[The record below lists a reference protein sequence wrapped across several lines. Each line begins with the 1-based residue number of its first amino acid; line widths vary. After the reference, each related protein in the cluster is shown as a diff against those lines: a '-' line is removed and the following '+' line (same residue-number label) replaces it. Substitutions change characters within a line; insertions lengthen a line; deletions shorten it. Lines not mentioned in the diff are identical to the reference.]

1 MKPWRELVSIPG
13 RWLAPLLLAVFA
25 LTTITVGFALQWR
38 DADQRVTEFE
48 SRRLLERLGVE
59 QSRLSAQSGL
69 ANALLVRRLVGGLG
83 VYSGMLHAFLVDE
96 AGLVVASLARAD
108 IGRPLGEVLD
118 RQPELAVLRQL
129 DDQIP
134 DGNSVQVFRPP
145 GAPYLFGHA
154 AIDTGGHLLTVADLS
169 LPLAQRQAG
178 LRDEVLREALLLALL
193 VALLAVLAHL
203 IWFRRAERL
212 ARTLAT
218 MGEGQLQ
225 VRAGLQGFD
234 ELALIGAQADR
245 MAERLQA
252 GQAQLR
258 HINALVDRSPVVVIE
273 WRNEAG
279 RPMSYLSRSVAQWG
293 YQPDAL
299 LLMDMRFH
307 DLVHPDDLERI
318 TAEST
323 AWQAQ
328 GTDEY
333 RQEYRLRRADGQWA
347 WVDDR
352 TSITRDADG
361 KVSSISG
368 VLLDIS
374 ALKQAQTKLER
385 NNAEL
390 EQRVAERTAQL
401 SAANEELE
409 AFSYSVSHDLKA
421 PLRGID
427 GYSQLLE
434 EEYADRIDEE
444 GRQFIGRIRR
454 GVQQMG
460 ALISD
465 LLDYSRME
473 RRAMESQQV
482 DLLPLIELVIE
493 GHGADIRAAGTQLNL
508 KVEPMVLQLDREGL
522 AVVLRNLVGN
532 AVKFSRGRTPPVV
545 EIGSRVEAG
554 RRLLWVRDN
563 GVGFDMKYH
572 DRIFGIFQRLQRAE
586 DYAGTGVGLA
596 LVAKAVQRMGGRVRA
611 ESQPGEGAT
620 FFLEF
625 PE

>member
-1 MKPWRELVSIPG
+1 MKQWPGLLSIPG

-25 LTTITVGFALQWR
+25 FVAITVGFALQWR
-38 DADQRVTEFE
+38 DADHRVTELE
-48 SRRLLERLGVE
+48 TRRLLERLGVE

-83 VYSGMLHAFLVDE
+83 VYSGMLNAYLVDD
-96 AGLVVASLARAD
+96 AGLVVASLVRSD
-108 IGRPLGEVLD
+108 IGRTLGDVLN
-118 RQPELAVLRQL
+118 RHPELAGLREL
-129 DDQIP
+129 DALIK
-134 DGNSVQVFRPP
+134 DGSSVQVVRPP
-145 GAPYLFGHA
+145 GAPHLFGHA
-154 AIDTGGHLLTVADLS
+154 SIDTGGHLLTVADLS

-178 LRDEVLREALLLALL
+178 LRDQVMREALLLMLL
-193 VALLAVLAHL
+193 VALLAVLAHV

-225 VRAGLQGFD
+225 VRAGLHGFD

-273 WRNEAG
+273 WRTEAG
-279 RPMSYLSRSVAQWG
+279 RPMKHLSRSVSQWG
-293 YQPDAL
+293 YQPDE
-299 LLMDMRFH
+299 LLMMDLRYH
-307 DLVHPDDLERI
+307 DLVHPEDLPRI
-318 TAEST
+318 TAES
-323 AWQAQ
+323 ARYQER

-352 TSITRDADG
+352 TSLTRDAHG
-361 KVSSISG
+361 RVSSISG
-368 VLLDIS
+368 VLLDIT
-374 ALKQAQTKLER
+374 ALKDAQTTLER
-385 NNAEL
+385 TNAEL
-390 EQRVAERTAQL
+390 ERRVAVRTAQL

-409 AFSYSVSHDLKA
+409 AFSYTVSHDLKA

-427 GYSQLLE
+427 GYSQLLQE
-434 EEYADRIDEE
+434 AYADRLDDE
-444 GRQFIGRIRR
+444 GREFIGRIRR

-473 RRAMESQQV
+473 RRTMESQQV

-493 GHGADIRAAGTQLNL
+493 GHGADIRAAGTQLKL
-508 KVEPMVLQLDREGL
+508 QVEPMVLQLDREGL

-532 AVKFSRGRTPPVV
+532 AVKFSQGRPAPVV
-545 EIGSRVEAG
+545 EIGSRREAG
-554 RRLLWVRDN
+554 KCILWVRDN

>member
-1 MKPWRELVSIPG
+1 MRRWPGLTAIPG

-25 LTTITVGFALQWR
+25 LTTIGVGFAFQWR
-38 DADQRVTEFE
+38 DVDQRVTEFE
-48 SRRLLERLGVE
+48 TRRLLERLGVE

-83 VYSGMLHAFLVDE
+83 VYSGMLNAYLVDD
-96 AGLVVASLARAD
+96 AGLVVASLSRAD
-108 IGRPLGEVLD
+108 IGRPLGEVLE
-118 RQPELAVLRQL
+118 RQPQLVALRRL
-129 DDQIP
+129 DDLIE
-134 DGNSVQVFRPP
+134 DGSSVQVFRPP

-154 AIDTGGHLLTVADLS
+154 AIDTGGHLLTVADLRQ
-169 LPLAQRQAG
+169 PLAQRHAG
-178 LRDEVLREALLLALL
+178 LREQVMREALLMALL

-258 HINALVDRSPVVVIE
+258 HINALVDRSPVVVVE
-273 WRNEAG
+273 WRNEPG
-279 RPMSYLSRSVAQWG
+279 RPMSYLSRSVSQWG
-293 YQPDAL
+293 YQPDEL
-299 LLMDMRFH
+299 LLMDLRFH
-307 DLVHPDDLERI
+307 DLVHPDDLQRI
-318 TAEST
+318 VDESVRH
-323 AWQAQ
+323 QASR
-328 GTDEY
+328 TDEY
-333 RQEYRLRRADGQWA
+333 RQEYRLRRADGEWA

-361 KVSSISG
+361 RLSSISG
-368 VLLDIS
+368 VLLDIT
-374 ALKQAQTKLER
+374 ALKDAQTTLER

-390 EQRVAERTAQL
+390 ELRVAERTAQL

-409 AFSYSVSHDLKA
+409 AFSYTVSHDLKA

-427 GYSQLLE
+427 GYSQLLQE
-434 EEYADRIDEE
+434 EHGERLDDE
-444 GRQFIGRIRR
+444 GREFIGRIRR

-465 LLDYSRME
+465 LLAYSRME
-473 RRAMESQQV
+473 RRPMESQQV

-508 KVEPMVLQLDREGL
+508 QVEPMVLELDREGL

-532 AVKFSRGRTPPVV
+532 AVKFSQGRTPPVV
-545 EIGSRVEAG
+545 EIGARVEAD
-554 RRLLWVRDN
+554 RRILWVRDN

-572 DRIFGIFQRLQRAE
+572 DRIFGIFQRLQRTE

-625 PE
+625 PA

>member
-1 MKPWRELVSIPG
+1 MRRWPGLTSIPG

-25 LTTITVGFALQWR
+25 LTTITVGFAFQWR
-38 DADQRVTEFE
+38 DADKHVTELE
-48 SRRLLERLGVE
+48 TRRLLERLGVE

-83 VYSGMLHAFLVDE
+83 VYSGMLHAYLVDD

-108 IGRPLGEVLD
+108 IGRTLGEVLD
-118 RQPELAVLRQL
+118 RQPELAGLRKL
-129 DDQIP
+129 DDVIA
-134 DGNSVQVFRPP
+134 DGSSLQVMRPP
-145 GAPYLFGHA
+145 GAPFLFGHA

-178 LRDEVLREALLLALL
+178 LRDQVMREALLLMLL

-225 VRAGLQGFD
+225 VRAGLHGFD

-252 GQAQLR
+252 GQARLR

-279 RPMSYLSRSVAQWG
+279 RPMSYLSRSVSQWG
-293 YQPDAL
+293 YQPDEL
-299 LLMDMRFH
+299 LLMDLRYH
-307 DLVHPDDLERI
+307 ELVHPDDLARI
-318 TAEST
+318 SAES
-323 AWQAQ
+323 ARYHEH
-328 GTDEY
+328 GPDEY

-352 TSITRDADG
+352 TSLTRGADG
-361 KVSSISG
+361 RVASISG
-368 VLLDIS
+368 VLLDIT
-374 ALKQAQTKLER
+374 ALKDAQTTLER

-409 AFSYSVSHDLKA
+409 AFTYAVSHDLKA

-427 GYSQLLE
+427 GYSQLLQ
-434 EEYADRIDEE
+434 EEYAERLDEE

-473 RRAMESQQV
+473 RRTLESQQV
-482 DLLPLIELVIE
+482 DLLPLVELAIE
-493 GHGADIRAAGTQLNL
+493 GHGADIRAAGTQVRLEI
-508 KVEPMVLQLDREGL
+508 EPMVLQLDREGL
-522 AVVLRNLVGN
+522 AVVLRNLIGN
-532 AVKFSRGRTPPVV
+532 AVKFSQGRTPPVV
-545 EIGSRVEAG
+545 EIGSRTEAG

-596 LVAKAVQRMGGRVRA
+596 LVAKAVRRMGGHVRA
-611 ESQPGEGAT
+611 ESRPGEGAT

-625 PE
+625 PA

>member
-1 MKPWRELVSIPG
+1 MRRWPGLTAIPG

-25 LTTITVGFALQWR
+25 LTTIGVGFAFQWR
-38 DADQRVTEFE
+38 DVDQRVTEFE
-48 SRRLLERLGVE
+48 TRRLLERLGVE

-83 VYSGMLHAFLVDE
+83 VYSGMLNAYLVDD
-96 AGLVVASLARAD
+96 AGLVVASLSRAD
-108 IGRPLGEVLD
+108 IGRPLGEVLE
-118 RQPELAVLRQL
+118 RQPQLVALRRL
-129 DDQIP
+129 DDLIE
-134 DGNSVQVFRPP
+134 DGSSVQVFRPP

-154 AIDTGGHLLTVADLS
+154 AIDTGGHLLTVADLRQ
-169 LPLAQRQAG
+169 PLAQRHAG
-178 LRDEVLREALLLALL
+178 LREQVMREALLMALL

-258 HINALVDRSPVVVIE
+258 HINALVDRSPVVVVE
-273 WRNEAG
+273 WRNEPG
-279 RPMSYLSRSVAQWG
+279 RPMSYLSRSVSQWG
-293 YQPDAL
+293 YQPDQL
-299 LLMDMRFH
+299 LLMDLRFH
-307 DLVHPDDLERI
+307 DLVHPDDLQRI
-318 TAEST
+318 ADES
-323 AWQAQ
+323 ARHQASR
-328 GTDEY
+328 TDEY
-333 RQEYRLRRADGQWA
+333 RQEYRLRRADGEWA

-361 KVSSISG
+361 RLSSISG
-368 VLLDIS
+368 VLLDIT
-374 ALKQAQTKLER
+374 ALKDAQTTLER

-390 EQRVAERTAQL
+390 ELRVAERTAQL

-409 AFSYSVSHDLKA
+409 AFSYTVSHDLKA

-427 GYSQLLE
+427 GYSQLLQ
-434 EEYADRIDEE
+434 EEYGERLDDE
-444 GRQFIGRIRR
+444 GREFIGRIRR

-460 ALISD
+460 SLISD
-465 LLDYSRME
+465 LLAYSRME
-473 RRAMESQQV
+473 RRPMESQQV

-508 KVEPMVLQLDREGL
+508 QVEPMVLELDREGL

-532 AVKFSRGRTPPVV
+532 AVKFSQGRTPPVV
-545 EIGSRVEAG
+545 EIGARVEAD
-554 RRLLWVRDN
+554 RRILWVRDN

-572 DRIFGIFQRLQRAE
+572 DRIFGIFQRLQRTE

-625 PE
+625 PA

>member
-1 MKPWRELVSIPG
+1 MSRWPGLVSIPG

-25 LTTITVGFALQWR
+25 LTAITAGFALQWR
-38 DADQRVTEFE
+38 DVDRRVTELE
-48 SRRLLERLGVE
+48 TRRLLERLGVE

-83 VYSGMLHAFLVDE
+83 VYSGMLNAYLVDDT
-96 AGLVVASLARAD
+96 GLVVASLARAD
-108 IGRPLGEVLD
+108 IGRGLGEVLD
-118 RQPELAVLRQL
+118 RHPELAGLSERNAL
-129 DDQIP
+129 LLE
-134 DGNSVQVFRPP
+134 GRSVKVIRPP

-154 AIDTGGHLLTVADLS
+154 SIDTGGHLLTVADLS
-169 LPLAQRQAG
+169 LPLAQRHAG
-178 LRDEVLREALLLALL
+178 LREQVMREALLLTLL
-193 VALLAVLAHL
+193 VGLLAVLAHL

-273 WRNEAG
+273 WRNETG
-279 RPMSYLSRSVAQWG
+279 RPMSYISRSVAQWG
-293 YQPDAL
+293 YQPDQL
-299 LLMDMRFH
+299 LLMDLRYH
-307 DLVHPDDLERI
+307 DLVHPDDIERI
-318 TAEST
+318 TAES
-323 AWQAQ
+323 AAFHER
-328 GTDEY
+328 GFDEY

-352 TSITRDADG
+352 TSLTRDAEG

-368 VLLDIS
+368 VLLDIT
-374 ALKQAQTKLER
+374 ALKQAQTRLEHH
-385 NNAEL
+385 NAEL
-390 EQRVAERTAQL
+390 ELRVAERTAQL

-409 AFSYSVSHDLKA
+409 AFSYTVSHDLKA

-434 EEYADRIDEE
+434 EEYAERLDDE

-454 GVQQMG
+454 GVHQMG

-473 RRAMESQQV
+473 RRTMESQQV
-482 DLLPLIELVIE
+482 DLMPLIELVIE
-493 GHGADIRAAGTQLNL
+493 GHGADIRTAGTQLHL

-522 AVVLRNLVGN
+522 ALVLRNLVGN
-532 AVKFSRGRTPPVV
+532 AVKFSKGRSPPVV
-545 EIGSRVEAG
+545 EIGSRSEAG
-554 RRLLWVRDN
+554 RRILWVRDN